1 MKKIIIFG
9 GGSGLSQMLKG
20 LKLFPIDI
28 TAVVSVSDNG
38 GSTLRLRKDF
48 NIPAVGDISK
58 VLMAMSNTDKD
69 IVNLMNYRFKQS
81 KSLGNHSIK
90 NLLLTA
96 LLEQKGSFASA
107 IPVLAKLLDIEGQVL
122 PITEDN
128 AELVGITSDG
138 KRIYGETSIT
148 KCKKKIK
155 QITYD
160 KEVTANPEVLKA
172 IKDADLIIFSS
183 GSLLTSIIPN
193 IIIEDVVEA
202 VQQAVNFANQE
213 SARVFSDTVAAI
225 AAESGAL
232 ANSNVQSV
240 LDILDQ
246 AANMEQQ
253 RIAAGEN
260 ISKRIPQAQTP
271 NESTPTETDPSKIG
285 ELPSNL
291 GQILVDQ
298 ANGGIN
304 QGAVAAPVVNTG
316 NGNPAVMFSGK
327 NQNPGA
333 ISYIGEVQTQG
344 YPQPTNFSN
353 GGFNPYIGSN
363 PLVDSMKEVAAL
375 TADD

>member
-58 VLMAMSNTDKD
+58 VLMAMSNTDQD

-96 LLEQKGSFASA
+96 LLEQKGNFASA

-148 KCKKKIK
+148 KCKKKIER
-155 QITYD
+155 ITYD
-160 KEVTANPEVLKA
+160 KEVTANPEVIKA

-193 IIIEDVVEA
+193 IIIDDVVNAIKKSKAPKLYISNLVTQPGETDDFKVSDHINVLEEYLGRGTINMVLANNVEIPHELVLKYATEEQKDPVLLDEA
-202 VQQAVNFANQE
+202 VLKKRKIKVIKDKIYTVEDGFLRHDTLKTAYL
-213 SARVFSDTVAAI
+213 VFS
-225 AAESGAL
+225 
-232 ANSNVQSV
+232 
-240 LDILDQ
+240 IL
-246 AANMEQQ
+246 MENKEWP
-253 RIAAGEN
+253 I
-260 ISKRIPQAQTP
+260 
-271 NESTPTETDPSKIG
+271 
-285 ELPSNL
+285 
-291 GQILVDQ
+291 
-298 ANGGIN
+298 
-304 QGAVAAPVVNTG
+304 
-316 NGNPAVMFSGK
+316 
-327 NQNPGA
+327 
-333 ISYIGEVQTQG
+333 
-344 YPQPTNFSN
+344 QP
-353 GGFNPYIGSN
+353 
-363 PLVDSMKEVAAL
+363 K
-375 TADD
+375 

>member
-58 VLMAMSNTDKD
+58 VLMAMSNTDQD

-96 LLEQKGSFASA
+96 LLEQKGNFASA

-148 KCKKKIK
+148 KCKKKIER
-155 QITYD
+155 ITYD
-160 KEVTANPEVLKA
+160 KEVTANPEVIKA

-193 IIIEDVVEA
+193 IIIDDVVNAIKKSKAPKLYISNLVTQPGETDDFKVSDHINVLEEYLGRGTINMVLANNVEIPHELVLKYATEEQKDPVLLDEA
-202 VQQAVNFANQE
+202 VLKKRKIKVIKDKIYTVEDGFLRHDTLKTAYL
-213 SARVFSDTVAAI
+213 VFS
-225 AAESGAL
+225 
-232 ANSNVQSV
+232 
-240 LDILDQ
+240 IL
-246 AANMEQQ
+246 ME
-253 RIAAGEN
+253 N
-260 ISKRIPQAQTP
+260 
-271 NESTPTETDPSKIG
+271 
-285 ELPSNL
+285 
-291 GQILVDQ
+291 
-298 ANGGIN
+298 
-304 QGAVAAPVVNTG
+304 
-316 NGNPAVMFSGK
+316 
-327 NQNPGA
+327 
-333 ISYIGEVQTQG
+333 
-344 YPQPTNFSN
+344 
-353 GGFNPYIGSN
+353 
-363 PLVDSMKEVAAL
+363 KE
-375 TADD
+375 

>member
-1 MKKIIIFG
+1 MNMKKIIIFG

-202 VQQAVNFANQE
+202 IKQSQAPKLYICNLVTQPGETDDFKVSDHIHVLEEYLGRGTINMVLANNVEIPHELVLKYATEEQKDPVLLDE
-213 SARVFSDTVAAI
+213 PILKKRKIKVIKDKIYTVEDGYLRHDTLKTAYLVFS
-225 AAESGAL
+225 
-232 ANSNVQSV
+232 
-240 LDILDQ
+240 IL
-246 AANMEQQ
+246 ME
-253 RIAAGEN
+253 N
-260 ISKRIPQAQTP
+260 NK
-271 NESTPTETDPSKIG
+271 
-285 ELPSNL
+285 
-291 GQILVDQ
+291 
-298 ANGGIN
+298 
-304 QGAVAAPVVNTG
+304 
-316 NGNPAVMFSGK
+316 
-327 NQNPGA
+327 
-333 ISYIGEVQTQG
+333 
-344 YPQPTNFSN
+344 
-353 GGFNPYIGSN
+353 
-363 PLVDSMKEVAAL
+363 
-375 TADD
+375 

>member
-58 VLMAMSNTDKD
+58 VLMAMSNTDQD

-96 LLEQKGSFASA
+96 LLEQKGNFASA

-148 KCKKKIK
+148 KCKKKIER
-155 QITYD
+155 ITYD
-160 KEVTANPEVLKA
+160 KEVTANPEVIKA

-193 IIIEDVVEA
+193 IIIDDVVNAIKKSKAPKLYICNLVTQPGETDDFKVSDHINVLEEYLGRGTINMVLANNVEIPHELVLKYATEEQKDPVLLDEA
-202 VQQAVNFANQE
+202 VLKKRKIKVIKDKIYTVEDGFLRHDTLKTAYL
-213 SARVFSDTVAAI
+213 VFS
-225 AAESGAL
+225 
-232 ANSNVQSV
+232 
-240 LDILDQ
+240 IL
-246 AANMEQQ
+246 MENKEWP
-253 RIAAGEN
+253 I
-260 ISKRIPQAQTP
+260 
-271 NESTPTETDPSKIG
+271 
-285 ELPSNL
+285 
-291 GQILVDQ
+291 
-298 ANGGIN
+298 
-304 QGAVAAPVVNTG
+304 
-316 NGNPAVMFSGK
+316 
-327 NQNPGA
+327 
-333 ISYIGEVQTQG
+333 
-344 YPQPTNFSN
+344 QP
-353 GGFNPYIGSN
+353 
-363 PLVDSMKEVAAL
+363 K
-375 TADD
+375 